1 MLLPYSKPYLP
12 TKVQRKYDISFVYC
26 MKSCIFATEMSLI
39 DIILLAVALAMDC
52 LTVSIVSGVLVFTV
66 DSLQFTDDYI
76 NGSEGL
82 ASKSTVNLRMAF
94 FFGLFQAMMP
104 LIGWL
109 GISHFQTYMEAY
121 DHWIAFG
128 LLAFIGG
135 RMVWESLHPEE
146 EQHFNPR
153 RLRTQLLLAVAT
165 SIDALAVG
173 ISFACTG
180 YTSVGQLTLPLIIIG
195 AVSFLFSLIGYQ
207 VGARFGKSAS
217 QRLKPELLGGVILI
231 LIGVKILASHLLAET
246 I

>member
-1 MLLPYSKPYLP
+1 
-12 TKVQRKYDISFVYC
+12 

-66 DSLQFTDDYI
+66 DSLQFTDDYSA
-76 NGSEGL
+76 GDSGL
-82 ASKSTVNLRMAF
+82 ASKSTVNCKPLTVNFRMALL
-94 FFGLFQAMMP
+94 FGLFQAMMP
-104 LIGWL
+104 LLGWL
-109 GISHFQTYMEAY
+109 GISHFQQYMEAY
-121 DHWIAFG
+121 DHWIAFS

-146 EQHFNPR
+146 EHHFDPH

-180 YTSVGQLTLPLIIIG
+180 YSTFGQLLMPVAVIG
-195 AVSFLFSLIGYQ
+195 AVSFLFSILGYQ
-207 VGARFGKSAS
+207 IGRRFGRSIAL
-217 QRLKPELLGGVILI
+217 RFKPELFGGIILI
-231 LIGVKILASHLLAET
+231 LIGVKVLLSHLLDEA